1 MNPDERY
8 LVLDVNRVPMIYK
21 NVRGQVVK
29 CCLLKTIE
37 SIHLIDSLLLTKTE
51 IEQYDKRLLDFA
63 YNYEKRGLYDLE
75 LQKAFER

>member
-1 MNPDERY
+1 MNPDEQY
-8 LVLDVNRVPMIYK
+8 LVLDINRVPMIYK

-29 CCLLKTIE
+29 CCLLKPIE
-37 SIHLIDSLLLTKTE
+37 LIHLIDSLLLTKQE

>member
-8 LVLDVNRVPMIYK
+8 LVLDVNLVPMIYQ
-21 NVRGQVVK
+21 NVHGQVVK
-29 CCLLKTIE
+29 CCLLKPIK
-37 SIHLIDSLLLTKTE
+37 SIHLIDSLLLTKQE

-63 YNYEKRGLYDLE
+63 YTYKKRGLYDLE

>member
-29 CCLLKTIE
+29 CCLLKPIE
-37 SIHLIDSLLLTKTE
+37 SIHLIDSLLLTKSE

>member
-29 CCLLKTIE
+29 CYLLKPIE
-37 SIHLIDSLLLTKTE
+37 SIHLIDSLLLTKQE
-51 IEQYDKRLLDFA
+51 IEQYDTRLLDFA

>member
-1 MNPDERY
+1 MNPDERS
-8 LVLDVNRVPMIYK
+8 LVLDVNRVPIIYI

-29 CCLLKTIE
+29 CCLLKPIDP
-37 SIHLIDSLLLTKTE
+37 IHLIDSLLLTKTE

-63 YNYEKRGLYDLE
+63 YKYEKRGLYDLE

>member
-1 MNPDERY
+1 MNLDERY

-29 CCLLKTIE
+29 CCLLKPIE
-37 SIHLIDSLLLTKTE
+37 LIHLIDSLLLTRQE

>member
-8 LVLDVNRVPMIYK
+8 LVLDVNRVPMIYR
-21 NVRGQVVK
+21 NVRAQVVK
-29 CCLLKTIE
+29 CCLLKPIE
-37 SIHLIDSLLLTKTE
+37 SIHLIDSLLLTKEE

-63 YNYEKRGLYDLE
+63 YTYEKRGLYDLE

>member
-8 LVLDVNRVPMIYK
+8 LVLDVNRVPMIYR

-29 CCLLKTIE
+29 CCLLKPIE
-37 SIHLIDSLLLTKTE
+37 AIHLIDSLLLTRQE

>member
-1 MNPDERY
+1 MNPDKRY

-29 CCLLKTIE
+29 GCLLKPIE
-37 SIHLIDSLLLTKTE
+37 LIHLIDSLLLTKEE